1 VTGVTATDILDGVVT
16 TPKLG
21 DGAVT
26 DAKIIGMAAAKLTG
40 ALPAIDGSA
49 LTGVTDATKV
59 LKAGD
64 TMSGQLT
71 IAGSSLTVTGSVG
84 VGGVELDGATMLVRS
99 TSTTAGHAAM
109 EVQSN
114 AGTGLLRVQE
124 DGKVGIG
131 TSTPGTRL
139 EVATPGGSS
148 IQFDTSN
155 AAYGSLKING
165 VEVARI
171 LP

>member
-1 VTGVTATDILDGVVT
+1 
-16 TPKLG
+16 
-21 DGAVT
+21 
-26 DAKIIGMAAAKLTG
+26 
-40 ALPAIDGSA
+40 
-49 LTGVTDATKV
+49 
-59 LKAGD
+59 
-64 TMSGQLT
+64 
-71 IAGSSLTVTGSVG
+71 
-84 VGGVELDGATMLVRS
+84 
-99 TSTTAGHAAM
+99 M

-114 AGTGLLRVQE
+114 AGTGLLWVQE

-131 TSTPGTRL
+131 TNSPGARL